1 MQSKQLVR
9 LLSFREIPYV
19 NKKTGKSE
27 VFALAKVLDVVESG
41 DGDTFE
47 FGVVP
52 EMISFFKTVKQVVG
66 QRSDRPAT
74 CLCGLFNTL
83 LGLVQR
89 LYPCPERDSLSI
101 DACQ

>member
-52 EMISFFKTVKQVVG
+52 EMISFFKTVKQL
-66 QRSDRPAT
+66 DAIEI
-74 CLCGLFNTL
+74 L
-83 LGLVQR
+83 LVKNSYDGKDNIVNAQ
-89 LYPCPERDSLSI
+89 LSRK
-101 DACQ
+101 Q